1 MHSFLRFRP
10 LAAVTLAT
18 CLLATSAGTAAAQ
31 ADPKLNLDH
40 IPDQAVGAVF
50 LFPQTLAAKPE
61 LELLPTEVIAAAGK
75 RDFGFNPMEI
85 EQAIALI
92 APPMGGN
99 PPSWGLILH
108 FSAPQDLSKDLTR
121 RTESREINDVKYFS
135 ANHPRDLSFCLYKEK
150 TILIAPESFLT
161 LMIANQ
167 PAESELRTLLSQSAT
182 DANATGI
189 LAVEP
194 VRDLINQ
201 ALVGAP
207 PMPPPIQQLLTLPDH
222 LDSVHIG
229 LNISPPDAT
238 FIRLAGRD
246 EKSAEEVERILTE
259 AVAFAKQM
267 FIAQSTMSMRMDE
280 GAVAEATL
288 KYLARAGDVIEN
300 KLKPVREGDN
310 VTISA
315 TFNPAYSSSA
325 VLAGLLLPAVQ
336 QAREAARR
344 AETRNK
350 LKQLGLAMHN
360 YHDVFSEFPAH
371 ANYEKKKPLLS
382 WRVHVLPYLDQA
394 ALYQKFHLD
403 EPWDSEHNKALIKEM
418 PPVYQ
423 NPNMNNKDFKTNY
436 LLVTGEDAA
445 FFGEEGMPIRQ
456 FTDGTSNT
464 ILAVEANE
472 DQAVIWTKP
481 DDWEF
486 DEENPF
492 QGLGQ
497 LRQGGFFALFADGS
511 VQFISLNVDED
522 TMRAFVTPGG
532 GEVIQR

>member
-1 MHSFLRFRP
+1 MYSIPRFRT
-10 LAAVTLAT
+10 LAAVSLAT
-18 CLLATSAGTAAAQ
+18 CILATSASTATAQ
-31 ADPKLNLDH
+31 NDPKLNLDH

-85 EQAIALI
+85 EQAIGLI

-108 FSAPQDLSKDLTR
+108 FSVPQGLSKDLTQ
-121 RTESREINDVKYFS
+121 RTETREVDDVKYFA
-135 ANHPRDLSFCLYKEK
+135 ANRPMDPSFCLYKEK

-167 PAESELRTLLSQSAT
+167 PAESELRTLLSKSAT
-182 DANATGI
+182 DADATAV

-194 VRDLINQ
+194 IRDLINQ
-201 ALVGAP
+201 ALGGAP
-207 PMPPPIQQLLTLPDH
+207 PMPPPIQQLFTLPDH

-238 FIRLAGRD
+238 FIRMTGRD
-246 EKSAEEVERILTE
+246 GMSAEEVERILTE
-259 AVAFAKQM
+259 ALAFVKQM
-267 FIAQSTMSMRMDE
+267 IVAQGTMSLRVGE

-300 KLKPVREGDN
+300 KLKPVREGND

-344 AETRNK
+344 TQSRNNM
-350 LKQLGLAMHN
+350 KQLGLAMHN
-360 YHDVFSEFPAH
+360 YHDVFTEFPAH

-382 WRVHVLPYLDQA
+382 WRVHVLPYLGHPG
-394 ALYQKFHLD
+394 LYQKFHLD

-445 FFGEEGMPIRQ
+445 FFGEEGKRIRD

-464 ILAVEANE
+464 ILAIEANE

-492 QGLGQ
+492 KGLGQ
-497 LRQGGFFALFADGS
+497 LRQGGFNALFADGS